1 MTMLFTEQVVI
12 SQDQAKWLKL
22 RGWGYRLLVDFL
34 GRPPRMSLIAQWH
47 SQVELNNTVPMS
59 SGGRR
64 LINYLESIPE
74 NEIRRACYSEA
85 EEFERL
91 FMGPTAKV
99 PTCESLYRAREE
111 GIDALECASDI
122 RTFYMESGI
131 VFNKLNGERDDNIAL
146 ELEYMAV
153 MSEEMLDKLNLHQSL
168 LEGLDLQIRFLES
181 HLLKWTEGF
190 TSSLTAATTSPL
202 YIGLAEMMNEFL
214 NEDLNRL
221 QAWRAQLH

>member
-1 MTMLFTEQVVI
+1 MAMLFNEQAVI
-12 SQDQAKWLKL
+12 SQEQAKWLKL

-47 SQVELNNTVPMS
+47 RQVELNNTVPMS
-59 SGGRR
+59 KGGRR

-74 NEIRRACYSEA
+74 NEIRRVCYNEV

-99 PTCESLYRAREE
+99 PTCESLYRAKEE
-111 GIDALECASDI
+111 GIEASECALDI
-122 RTFYMESGI
+122 RTFYMESSI
-131 VFNKLNGERDDNIAL
+131 AFNKLNGERDDHIAL

-153 MSEEMLDKLNLHQSL
+153 MSEEMLDKLNLRESL

-190 TSSLTAATTSPL
+190 TSRLIAATTSPL

-214 NEDLNRL
+214 NEDLHRM
-221 QAWRAQLH
+221 QAWRAQLQ